1 MLTIQELLEQNGIST
16 AEPGNKHFREGWLNI
31 ECPFCEKGSGNSHL
45 GINTTFNYSNCYR
58 CGPKSLWKVFS
69 EILPERIKRDLRG
82 LIGELRNEAYFERSG
97 QERGILRLP
106 DGLEKLSGPHKRYL
120 KRRGLNYREVEKL
133 WHIQGIAENGLHL
146 SWRIFIPVESNGK
159 VISWTTRAL
168 GKDVEPRYRACPVAH
183 EAQPVKSVL
192 FGEDYAGSS
201 IIIHEG
207 AFDVFTVGPG
217 AVATMGTGY
226 SRMQL
231 LRMSAYPRRFVC
243 FDNEPQAQ
251 LRARKL
257 CRELESFPGQTENIE
272 VDAKDMNEAS
282 EKEIRLIR
290 KLIGR

>member
-1 MLTIQELLEQNGIST
+1 MTIQELFEKYGIET
-16 AEPGNKHFREGWLNI
+16 AGSEDKHYRQGWVNI
-31 ECPFCEKGSGNSHL
+31 NCPFCERGSESKHL
-45 GINTTFNYSNCYR
+45 GINEAYKYGSCYR
-58 CGPKSLWKVFS
+58 CGAKSLWK
-69 EILPERIKRDLRG
+69 ILTEVLPQDVIKRDLRG
-82 LIGELRNEAYFERSG
+82 LIGELRNEAYSERSG

-106 DGLEKLSGPHKRYL
+106 DGLSRLSGPHKRYL

-183 EAQPVKSVL
+183 EALPVKSVL

-251 LRARKL
+251 TRARKL